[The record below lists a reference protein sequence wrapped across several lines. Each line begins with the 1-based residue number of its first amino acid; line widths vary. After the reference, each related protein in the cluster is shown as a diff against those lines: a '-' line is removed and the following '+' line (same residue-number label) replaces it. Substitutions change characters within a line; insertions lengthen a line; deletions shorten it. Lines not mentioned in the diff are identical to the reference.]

1 MSGNAERIQ
10 EVRSYFKVH
19 GGAPNKALG
28 QNFLVD
34 GAALDAILE
43 AAHIENRA
51 VLEIGP
57 GLGALSGGILS
68 RAACAA
74 AVELDA
80 TLCTHLHERFG
91 SAWTL
96 FHADFLRCDLRS
108 IHESLGGGPFCVL
121 GNLPYYI
128 TTPACM
134 RLLTSG
140 LPIESMTFMLQKEA
154 AARFFAPPGTR
165 AYGPLGILAQL
176 YFEAESVC
184 TLSPQSF
191 YPQPAVDSQVIHLTR
206 NGRPYDP
213 KLPALLEAA
222 FHMRR
227 KTIFNNLR
235 AIQNESAKLE
245 AALAACSIAPGLRAE
260 ALVPEAFLRLANALL

>member
-1 MSGNAERIQ
+1 MSASAERIQ
-10 EVRSYFKVH
+10 EVRDYCKAH
-19 GGAPNKALG
+19 GCAPNKALG

-34 GAALDAILE
+34 GAALDAIVE
-43 AAHIENRA
+43 AARIEGRA

-57 GLGALSGGILS
+57 GLGALSAGILA
-68 RAACAA
+68 RAARAA

-80 TLCTHLHERFG
+80 SLCAHLRGRFG

-96 FHADFLRCDLRS
+96 FHADFLRCDFKAV
-108 IHESLGGGPFCVL
+108 HESLGGGPFCVL

-134 RLLTSG
+134 RLITSG
-140 LPIESMTFMLQKEA
+140 LPIESMTLMLQKEA
-154 AARFFAPPGTR
+154 AARFFAIPGTR
-165 AYGPLGILAQL
+165 TYGPLGILAQL
-176 YFEAESVC
+176 YFEVESVC

-191 YPQPAVDSQVIHLTR
+191 YPQPAVDSQVVRLVR
-206 NGRPYDP
+206 NSRPYDP
-213 KLPALLEAA
+213 GLPALLEAA

-227 KTIFNNLR
+227 KTLFNNLK
-235 AIQNESAKLE
+235 AIQGESAKLE

-260 ALVPEAFLRLANALL
+260 ALAPEAFVPLAQALL